1 MTPLGPTRR
10 RVVTVLAASLFVVGA
25 LSVTAVLGGFRLN
38 LTPSE
43 PLGLWRIEETDR
55 AMTVGDLV
63 FVCPPQTPAFTEAR
77 RRLYL
82 ARGICPGG
90 LAPMIKMVAALTG
103 QLVQIGDSVS
113 IDGTP
118 LPSSTVRRVDGA
130 GRPLEPYTGGTVPPG
145 MLYLHSPYVSSYD
158 SRYFGPIPTSDLLGL
173 ARPILTFD
181 P

>member
-1 MTPLGPTRR
+1 MPRGKTRR
-10 RVVTVLAASLFVVGA
+10 RVFTFLAGSVFAVGA
-25 LSVTAVLGGFRLN
+25 LSVTAVLGDFRLN

-77 RRLYL
+77 RRHYL
-82 ARGICPGG
+82 AQGLCPSGV
-90 LAPMIKMVAALTG
+90 APMIKMVAALTG
-103 QLVQIGDSVS
+103 QRVQIGDSVS

-145 MLYLHSPYVSSYD
+145 MLYLHSSYVSSYD